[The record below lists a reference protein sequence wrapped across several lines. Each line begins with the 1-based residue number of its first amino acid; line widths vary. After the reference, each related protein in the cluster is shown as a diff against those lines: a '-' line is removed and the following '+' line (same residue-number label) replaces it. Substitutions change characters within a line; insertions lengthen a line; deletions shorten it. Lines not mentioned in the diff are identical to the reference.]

1 MATRKR
7 HAKPQ
12 FVIPE
17 EVAAPAPSGWAFR
30 TGEPA
35 ASPPPQ
41 PASPAPPARLFG
53 RNPVESGMR
62 AFSYSMMAA
71 GQFLLFSLQLAAMPL
86 TVATSL
92 VRRRS

>member
-35 ASPPPQ
+35 GSPPRPAA
-41 PASPAPPARLFG
+41 PASPARVFG
-53 RNPVESGMR
+53 RNPVETGMR

-71 GQFLLFSLQLAAMPL
+71 GQFLLFSVQLAAMPL
-86 TVATSL
+86 TLAASL
-92 VRRRS
+92 VRRRG